1 MDFYT
6 LIETGS
12 GGRMSDNL
20 KQLEAKQAAKD
31 AVFRALYMMA
41 LMMGAAG
48 LCVFLNLGDFGTY
61 IGFADEMVRQVFGGA
76 LICMAAVEIFVVVP
90 LLKRNAQKENHKKN

>member
-1 MDFYT
+1 
-6 LIETGS
+6 
-12 GGRMSDNL
+12 MSENL

-31 AVFRALYMMA
+31 AVFRALYMAA

-61 IGFADEMVRQVFGGA
+61 IGFADDMVRQIFGGA
-76 LICMAAVEIFVVVP
+76 LIFMAAVEIFFVVP
-90 LLKRNAQKENHKKN
+90 LLKKGAEKVEAEKERQKKKQR